1 MTEHRHITD
10 APAARRAS
18 AEQQERIRQEQAAST
33 ARMEHAFERHYDTR
47 WHDPTMRNERLAWI
61 AAWRAASAQAHARY
75 EYDRRSA
82 TP

>member
-1 MTEHRHITD
+1 MQQHIPTID
-10 APAARRAS
+10 TAA
-18 AEQQERIRQEQAAST
+18 ELDM
-33 ARMEHAFERHYDTR
+33 ARMEDAFERHYDTS

-75 EYDRRSA
+75 EHDRRST

>member
-1 MTEHRHITD
+1 MQQHIQTID
-10 APAARRAS
+10 TAVLAWALDM
-18 AEQQERIRQEQAAST
+18 
-33 ARMEHAFERHYDTR
+33 ARMEDAFERHYDTR

-75 EYDRRSA
+75 EYDRMQRST